1 MLEMNDKFVDRMK
14 TNAKRQ
20 EESPQTDFV
29 NVLSDTGV
37 AFGKIT
43 ALVVVPN
50 QRLFKMNAAA
60 KYLGIHEQTL
70 RKITDEGVLK
80 ARLMRGCRVY
90 TLEDLDA
97 YIVSL
102 PEWYYDVGEKSE
114 ASNGESN
121 D

>member
-1 MLEMNDKFVDRMK
+1 MK
-14 TNAKRQ
+14 SNAKLL
-20 EESPQTDFV
+20 EERPQTDFA
-29 NVLSDTGV
+29 NVPSDSGV
-37 AFGKIT
+37 PFGKMT

-50 QRLFKMNAAA
+50 QRLFKMSAAA

-70 RKITDEGVLK
+70 RKITDEGALR

-97 YIVSL
+97 YIASL
-102 PEWYYDVGEKSE
+102 PEWYYDAGEKSE
-114 ASNGESN
+114 VSNGDHTN

>member
-1 MLEMNDKFVDRMK
+1 MK
-14 TNAKRQ
+14 AHAKRP
-20 EESPQTDFV
+20 EDHPPVDLA
-29 NVLSDTGV
+29 NVPADTV
-37 AFGKIT
+37 LTFGKML

-70 RKITDEGVLK
+70 RKITDEGLLR
-80 ARLMRGCRVY
+80 ARVMRGCRVY

-97 YIVSL
+97 YIASL
-102 PEWYYDVGEKSE
+102 PQWYYDAGERSE
-114 ASNGESN
+114 ASNGDQN